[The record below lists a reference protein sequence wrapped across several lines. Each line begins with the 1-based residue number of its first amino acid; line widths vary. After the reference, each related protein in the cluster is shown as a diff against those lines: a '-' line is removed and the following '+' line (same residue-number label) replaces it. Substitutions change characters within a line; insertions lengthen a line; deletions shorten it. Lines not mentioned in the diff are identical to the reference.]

1 MENRTNKT
9 KKLLSTLAALV
20 ITLSMVSCGS
30 NDNSTNSSS
39 TSSTTTTT
47 TTAETTTTTKPTTT
61 TTTTQSTTTKKT
73 NDILDTDTFVDEIE
87 KKISISDKSPKLG
100 SMIGAEDKGT
110 AFKYNGNSF
119 ELYRFPDGSSEL
131 EKAATGKYSFNIEG
145 FGDFTMNSSVNKNF
159 VLLYETPNDE
169 VIDVFK
175 SIS

>member
-1 MENRTNKT
+1 MKKT
-9 KKLLSTLAALV
+9 LSMLVALV
-20 ITLSMVSCGS
+20 ITLSMVACGS
-30 NDNSTNSSS
+30 SDKNTDSASQNSNSNSF
-39 TSSTTTTT
+39 TSTTTTT
-47 TTAETTTTTKPTTT
+47 TTAKPTTT